1 MNKNN
6 RNKVVYIHIP
16 KCGGTYILN
25 VLYNSNSFNPEHKQ
39 ISKYNTKNKIVLS
52 SIRNP
57 ISFYES
63 YYNFLKY
70 PNHRLFNKMSLIA
83 KTFDHIDKFLKDLL
97 NKNIKTNLKLLDM
110 DKYYFQAK
118 NNYGLLTNYILFYFN
133 YNGDHSE
140 ADIYKFIKNLKKK
153 VTFVKMENLTQSMIN
168 FSNKHQIELYKKHLH
183 KRINKNVKKER
194 IADEYVKILI
204 YLKERPIFDLF
215 DYKL

>member
-97 NKNIKTNLKLLDM
+97 NK
-110 DKYYFQAK
+110 
-118 NNYGLLTNYILFYFN
+118 G
-133 YNGDHSE
+133 
-140 ADIYKFIKNLKKK
+140 
-153 VTFVKMENLTQSMIN
+153 
-168 FSNKHQIELYKKHLH
+168 
-183 KRINKNVKKER
+183 
-194 IADEYVKILI
+194 
-204 YLKERPIFDLF
+204 
-215 DYKL
+215 